1 MTTDKFGRPIRI
13 NLSAGNIND
22 SVVFEKQIA
31 GFNLKDVT
39 VLADRA
45 YSTYNIIENLSVN
58 GAVICIPTKTNM
70 KYIWNYDKVKY
81 KARNK
86 IERFFKRLKDNRRIA
101 TRYDRLDNLF
111 ISFVYFSA
119 ILFWII

>member
-1 MTTDKFGRPIRI
+1 MTTDKIGRSIRI

-22 SVVFEKQIA
+22 NVVFEKQIA
-31 GFNLKDVT
+31 GFKLQDVT
-39 VLADRA
+39 VLADHA

-70 KYIWNYDKVKY
+70 KYIDKVKY

-86 IERFFKRLKDNRRIA
+86 M
-101 TRYDRLDNLF
+101 
-111 ISFVYFSA
+111 
-119 ILFWII
+119 IL